1 MDFNCPK
8 PYIND
13 TALSVILG
21 GSADRRYSWVKRSLK
36 EGTLVKLKRG
46 IYLIGERETLPID
59 SFEIAQQLYGPS
71 YISFESALAHHGWI
85 PEAVYI
91 ITSASSKRS
100 TTIET
105 PIGTFSYEHTPWDQF
120 FMGVERVV
128 TQDSTFLM
136 AHPWKALADYMYG
149 HRKKW
154 KTLTDV
160 VKDMRLDESA
170 LQITDKAI
178 LEEISEYYDSLRVRN
193 FARNIL
199 KDLRRW
205 A

>member
-1 MDFNCPK
+1 MDLSYPK

-13 TALSVILG
+13 TALSVLLG
-21 GSADRRYSWVKRSLK
+21 GSADRRYSWVKRALK

-46 IYLIGERETLPID
+46 IYLIGEREALPID
-59 SFEIAQQLYGPS
+59 SFELAQQLYGPS

-100 TTIET
+100 STIET

-120 FMGVERVV
+120 FMGVERIV

-136 AHPWKALADYMYG
+136 AHPWKALADYMYV

-170 LQITDKAI
+170 LQKADIAI
-178 LEEISEYYDSLRVRN
+178 LEEIAEYYDSLKVRN

-199 KDLRRW
+199 KDLHRW

>member
-1 MDFNCPK
+1 MDLNYPK

-13 TALSVILG
+13 TALSILLG
-21 GSADRRYSWVKRSLK
+21 GSEDRRYSWVKRALK
-36 EGTLVKLKRG
+36 EGTLLRLKRG
-46 IYLIGERETLPID
+46 VYLIGERKALPID

-91 ITSASSKRS
+91 TTSASSKRS
-100 TTIET
+100 ATIET
-105 PIGTFSYEHTPWDQF
+105 QIGTFSYEHTPWDQF
-120 FMGVERVV
+120 FMGVERIV

-136 AHPWKALADYMYG
+136 AHPWKALADYMYV

-170 LQITDKAI
+170 LQRVDKAI

-199 KDLRRW
+199 KDIQRW
-205 A
+205 V